1 MRCARQGN
9 LRRTSG
15 VVGGVKTEQD
25 VLARL
30 RTQAEPV
37 LGKGGAARIRA
48 FENGDLYVEARTAST
63 IWAWL
68 VDFLLVTGLSVA
80 AAVAYYFTSTAVD
93 AAVGASLIGVAG
105 LFVLP
110 LLYGWFYGNGRGLGA
125 LFNGIRLV
133 RLRDGGRIALGKAGW
148 AMLIRTLGFVIIAL
162 GVLNGDVTVTNGVR
176 TSIDVRETE
185 RLRAAGLAGK
195 P

>member
-1 MRCARQGN
+1 M
-9 LRRTSG
+9 
-15 VVGGVKTEQD
+15 KTEQD
-25 VLARL
+25 VMARL

-37 LGKGGAARIRA
+37 LGKGAAARIRA

-80 AAVAYYFTSTAVD
+80 AAVAYYFKSYSVD
-93 AAVGASLIGVAG
+93 AAVGASVIGIAG

-125 LFNGIRLV
+125 LCNGIRLV
-133 RLRDGGRIALGKAGW
+133 RLRDGGRIGLWKAGW

-176 TSIDVRETE
+176 TSIDVRETD
-185 RLRAAGLAGK
+185 RLRAAGFVRK

>member
-1 MRCARQGN
+1 M
-9 LRRTSG
+9 
-15 VVGGVKTEQD
+15 KTEQD
-25 VLARL
+25 VLARV

-37 LGKGGAARIRA
+37 LGKGVAARIRA

-68 VDFLLVTGLSVA
+68 VDVLLVTGLSVA
-80 AAVAYYFTSTAVD
+80 AAVAYYFRSTAVD
-93 AAVGASLIGVAG
+93 AAAGASVIGVAG

-133 RLRDGGRIALGKAGW
+133 RLRDGGRIGLGKAGW
-148 AMLIRTLGFVIIAL
+148 AMLVRTLGFVIIAL
-162 GVLNGDVTVTNGVR
+162 GVLNGDVTVANGVR

-185 RLRAAGLAGK
+185 RLRAAGLVGK

>member
-1 MRCARQGN
+1 MNTQ
-9 LRRTSG
+9 
-15 VVGGVKTEQD
+15 QD
-25 VLARL
+25 VLVSL

-37 LGKGGAARIRA
+37 LGKDAAARIRA
-48 FENGDLYVEARTAST
+48 FENGELYVEARTAST

-68 VDFLLVTGLSVA
+68 VDFLLVTGLSAA
-80 AAVAYYFTSTAVD
+80 AAVAYYFKSNAVD
-93 AAVGASLIGVAG
+93 AAVGASVIGVAG

-133 RLRDGGRIALGKAGW
+133 RLRDGGRIGLWKAGW

-185 RLRAAGLAGK
+185 RLRAAGFLRK

>member
-1 MRCARQGN
+1 MNSEHA
-9 LRRTSG
+9 
-15 VVGGVKTEQD
+15 

-37 LGKGGAARIRA
+37 LGKDVAARIRA
-48 FENGDLYVEARTAST
+48 FGNGDLYVEARTGAT

-68 VDFLLVTGLSVA
+68 VDFLLVTGLSAA
-80 AAVAYYFTSTAVD
+80 AAVAYYVKASTVD
-93 AAVGASLIGVAG
+93 AAVGASVIGVAG
-105 LFVLP
+105 LIVVP

-125 LFNGIRLV
+125 LCNGIRLV
-133 RLRDGGRIALGKAGW
+133 RLRDGGRIGLWKAGW

-162 GVLNGDVTVTNGVR
+162 GVLNGDATVGNGVR
-176 TSIDVRETE
+176 ASIDVRETD
-185 RLRAAGLAGK
+185 RLRAAGFVRR

>member
-1 MRCARQGN
+1 MCTGQGN
-9 LRRTSG
+9 LQPRIG
-15 VVGGVKTEQD
+15 VEVGVKTEQD

-37 LGKGGAARIRA
+37 LGKGAAARIRA

-63 IWAWL
+63 LWAWL
-68 VDFLLVTGLSVA
+68 VDFLLVTGLSVG
-80 AAVAYYFTSTAVD
+80 AAVAYYVKSYSVD
-93 AAVGASLIGVAG
+93 AAVGASVLGVAG

-133 RLRDGGRIALGKAGW
+133 RLRDGGRIGLGKAGW

-176 TSIDVRETE
+176 TSIDVRETD
-185 RLRAAGLAGK
+185 RLRAAGFVRK

>member
-1 MRCARQGN
+1 M
-9 LRRTSG
+9 
-15 VVGGVKTEQD
+15 KTEQD
-25 VLARL
+25 VMAQL
-30 RTQAEPV
+30 RTHVEPV
-37 LGKGGAARIRA
+37 LGKGAAARIRA
-48 FENGDLYVEARTAST
+48 FGNGELYVEARTASAL
-63 IWAWL
+63 WAWL
-68 VDFLLVTGLSVA
+68 GDFLLVTGLSVA
-80 AAVAYYFTSTAVD
+80 AAVAYYFKANDID
-93 AAVGASLIGVAG
+93 AAVGASVIGVAG

-133 RLRDGGRIALGKAGW
+133 RLRDGGRIGLGKAGW

-185 RLRAAGLAGK
+185 RLRAAGFVRK